1 MMDLISG
8 IFLIAGS
15 YVGSAL
21 FAIVLFRIFFPLK
34 TRVVEEENKLTFSYT
49 RNKTENSST
58 KNKVH
63 LLSMGEK
70 QGWVK
75 VNS

>member
-1 MMDLISG
+1 MNNVISG
-8 IFLIAGS
+8 ILLIAGT
-15 YVGSAL
+15 YAGSAL

-34 TRVVEEENKLTFSYT
+34 TKAVQENKLTFSYT
-49 RNKTENSST
+49 KDKTAKSST

-63 LLSMGEK
+63 LLPMRDGES
-70 QGWVK
+70 WVK

>member
-1 MMDLISG
+1 MGDLISG
-8 IFLIAGS
+8 ILLIAGT
-15 YVGSAL
+15 YAGSAL

-34 TRVVEEENKLTFSYT
+34 TRAVQENKLTFSYT
-49 RNKTENSST
+49 KEKTAKSST

-63 LLSMGEK
+63 LLRVGDG